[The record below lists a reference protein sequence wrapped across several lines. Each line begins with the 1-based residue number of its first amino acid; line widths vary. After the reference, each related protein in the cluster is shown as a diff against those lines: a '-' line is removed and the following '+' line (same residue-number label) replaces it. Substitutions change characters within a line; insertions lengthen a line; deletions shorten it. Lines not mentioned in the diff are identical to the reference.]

1 MLKVVYFAS
10 LREQLGVEQEN
21 LELPEGV
28 ATVAQLT
35 EHLVARGD
43 SWQPL
48 AASNLLVAVDQ
59 EMVDQDCAI
68 QGGEEVAYFP
78 PVTGG

>member
-10 LREQLGVEQEN
+10 LREQLGVDQES
-21 LELPEGV
+21 LELPAGIE
-28 ATVAQLT
+28 TVAQLT
-35 EHLVARGD
+35 AHLIARGD
-43 SWQPL
+43 RWQPL
-48 AASNLLVAVDQ
+48 SATNLLVAVDQ
-59 EMVDQDCAI
+59 EMVDQDYVI